1 MHRECNSDFSAR
13 AYSVIKVVIFP
24 YKLEVIMLHWRCYT
38 FTGRNTRVGRAKQ
51 VDRVRPGDKA
61 NRLVPL
67 TSLAS
72 TKEASAIVWFSQ
84 S

>member
-1 MHRECNSDFSAR
+1 
-13 AYSVIKVVIFP
+13 
-24 YKLEVIMLHWRCYT
+24 MLHWRYYILA
-38 FTGRNTRVGRAKQ
+38 GRDTRVGRAKQ
-51 VDRVRPGDKA
+51 VDRVGLGSRLIGWF
-61 NRLVPL
+61 RLVPL